1 MAIPLKQLFTAGEFQ
16 PNEILTL
23 NITVNAMERPQ
34 MNSGVDEGYP
44 QRSGGRSGGGRS
56 GGGRSMGGGRSGGG
70 MSHDG
75 GSRSFVSGGQGGL
88 FEKASFKQKFTFAK
102 N

>member
-34 MNSGVDEGYP
+34 MNSGADESYMG
-44 QRSGGRSGGGRS
+44 RGGGRSGGRS

-70 MSHDG
+70 MSHGG
-75 GSRSFVSGGQGGL
+75 GSRSFGSGGQGGL